1 MEKNQDEN
9 SSDTLD
15 LGRGWRSVSKEAQEL
30 YKEKSREEMIEFIN
44 NFGSKEKRLLRE
56 EERLLEKILEK
67 AIEFAIE
74 LSEDPHTW
82 PRDWRPMAA
91 ACVQAAN
98 VELKAGRPKIWV
110 VKGFST
116 HYVSLKASLKRI
128 SFKGKKNP
136 PPDPSKS

>member
-30 YKEKSREEMIEFIN
+30 YKEMSREEMIEFIN
-44 NFGSKEKRLLRE
+44 NFGSKEKRLLE
-56 EERLLEKILEK
+56 QILER

-74 LSEDPHTW
+74 LSKDPHTW

-91 ACVQAAN
+91 ACVYAAN
-98 VELKAGRPKIWV
+98 IELKAGRTMKWV
-110 VKGFST
+110 LNAFSITNYKAVK
-116 HYVSLKASLKRI
+116 HALNRI
-128 SFKGKKNP
+128 SFKGKKKP

>member
-15 LGRGWRSVSKEAQEL
+15 LGRGWRRVSKEQQVL
-30 YKEKSREEMIEFIN
+30 YKEMSREEMIKFIN
-44 NFGSKEKRLLRE
+44 NFGSKEKRLLE
-56 EERLLEKILEK
+56 QILEK

-74 LSEDPHTW
+74 LSEDPNTW

-98 VELKAGRPKIWV
+98 IELKAGRTMKWTLNAFSITNYKA
-110 VKGFST
+110 VK
-116 HYVSLKASLKRI
+116 HALNRI
-128 SFKGKKNP
+128 SFKEEKKP